1 MVIAT
6 GTEIGGLLVDGLGD
20 GVLIEYPQH
29 DLSFLRVMS
38 FGLLQ
43 ARKQVYNPCCGFR
56 IQRVGLQGSTAS
68 PFCVSCRPALQ
79 VKHDQSSRVC
89 ISF

>member
-6 GTEIGGLLVDGLGD
+6 GTEIGSLLVDGLGD
-20 GVLIEYPQH
+20 GVLLEYPQE

-43 ARKQVYNPCCGFR
+43 VRLELK
-56 IQRVGLQGSTAS
+56 
-68 PFCVSCRPALQ
+68 
-79 VKHDQSSRVC
+79 
-89 ISF
+89 